1 MFPTSPGSPVA
12 REPAPVNRW
21 VLGARP
27 RTLPAS
33 VVPVL
38 VGTATAVGGGAAGIV
53 WWRAGA
59 AMVVSVAIQ
68 VATNYVNDY
77 ADGQRG
83 SDRHRVGPTR
93 LVGSGLATV
102 AEVKRAALAAAGVTT
117 IAGLALAVAVGPE
130 LVVVGVA
137 SLAAGY
143 FYTAGPR
150 PYGYVGLGEVFVFLF
165 FGVVATAGSAYVQ
178 LERLTLLALG
188 ASVPVGLLAT
198 ALLVANNLRDIPS
211 DAAAGKRTLAVHVGD
226 PLTRTLFVALVA
238 GAFLALPV
246 LALARPGVLLAALSA
261 PLAVGPV
268 RSIVREAR
276 GADLV
281 PVLVATGQFQLG
293 FGLLLAAGLAL
304 SG

>member
-1 MFPTSPGSPVA
+1 M
-12 REPAPVNRW
+12 NRW

-38 VGTATAVGGGAAGIV
+38 VGTAVAVGSGASGII

-59 AMVVSVAIQ
+59 ALVVSLAIQ

-77 ADGQRG
+77 ADGERG

-93 LVGSGLATV
+93 LVASGLATV
-102 AEVKRAALAAAGVTT
+102 GEVKCAALAAAGVTVA
-117 IAGLALAVAVGPE
+117 AGLALAGAVGPE

-150 PYGYVGLGEVFVFLF
+150 PYGYAGLGEVFVFVF
-165 FGVVATAGSAYVQ
+165 FGVVATVGSTYVQ
-178 LERLTLLALG
+178 LDRLTLLALG

-198 ALLVANNLRDIPS
+198 ALLVVNNLRDIPS

-226 PLTRTLFVALVA
+226 PVTRTLFVALVG

-246 LALARPGVLLAALSA
+246 LALSRPAALLAVLSA

-268 RSIVREAR
+268 RAVVAEER
-276 GADLV
+276 GAGLV
-281 PVLVATGQFQLG
+281 PVLIATGKLQLA
-293 FGLLLAAGLAL
+293 FGMLLAVGLAL

>member
-1 MFPTSPGSPVA
+1 M
-12 REPAPVNRW
+12 NRW

-38 VGTATAVGGGAAGIV
+38 VGTAAAVGASATGII

-59 AMVVSVAIQ
+59 ALVVSVAIQ

-77 ADGQRG
+77 ADGERG
-83 SDRHRVGPTR
+83 SDRNRVGPTR
-93 LVGSGLATV
+93 LVASGLAS
-102 AEVKRAALAAAGVTT
+102 AGDVKRAALGAAGVTVA
-117 IAGLALAVAVGPE
+117 AGLALAAAVGPE

-150 PYGYVGLGEVFVFLF
+150 PYGYAGLGEVFVFVF
-165 FGVVATAGSAYVQ
+165 FGVVATVGSAYVQ
-178 LERLTLLALG
+178 LDRLTLLAVG

-198 ALLVANNLRDIPS
+198 ALLVVNNLRDIPS
-211 DAAAGKRTLAVHVGD
+211 DTAAGKRTLAVQVGD
-226 PLTRTLFVALVA
+226 PVTRTLFVALVA
-238 GAFLALPV
+238 GAFLTLPV
-246 LALARPGVLLAALSA
+246 LALARPAALLALLAAPFAVRPVRAVAREERGSALVPVLIATGQLQLGFGVLLAL
-261 PLAVGPV
+261 
-268 RSIVREAR
+268 
-276 GADLV
+276 
-281 PVLVATGQFQLG
+281 
-293 FGLLLAAGLAL
+293 GLAL